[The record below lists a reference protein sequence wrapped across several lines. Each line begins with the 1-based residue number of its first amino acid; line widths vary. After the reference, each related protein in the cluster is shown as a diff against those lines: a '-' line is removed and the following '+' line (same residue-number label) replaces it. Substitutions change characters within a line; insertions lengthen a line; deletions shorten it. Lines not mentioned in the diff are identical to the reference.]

1 MNVREKTVK
10 VEVERRI
17 YISDDGQEFE
27 TADDCLRHERN
38 RAEQNA
44 WAIVDKLPH
53 FSYSP
58 DWIDCDYGW
67 EWYYVSTDEELDA
80 VREVLFNDDSS
91 AYEYTPP
98 AYPCWICCS
107 NDSNGYGRIEGTVE
121 QVFDALDEL
130 KKGVTDKMMENGR
143 GFH

>member
-67 EWYYVSTDEELDA
+67 DWYYVSTDEELDA

-98 AYPCWICCS
+98 ATRAGSAAPTTATVTGASKGLLSRCS
-107 NDSNGYGRIEGTVE
+107 TPWMNSRR
-121 QVFDALDEL
+121 ALP
-130 KKGVTDKMMENGR
+130 TR
-143 GFH
+143 

>member
-44 WAIVDKLPH
+44 WAIVD
-53 FSYSP
+53 
-58 DWIDCDYGW
+58 
-67 EWYYVSTDEELDA
+67 
-80 VREVLFNDDSS
+80 
-91 AYEYTPP
+91 
-98 AYPCWICCS
+98 
-107 NDSNGYGRIEGTVE
+107 
-121 QVFDALDEL
+121 
-130 KKGVTDKMMENGR
+130 
-143 GFH
+143 